1 MEPARR
7 RPAKSSWDSRSD
19 GPPAKY
25 RRRCKEGPPCP
36 SSRPGSATCRP
47 GREGQA
53 QLGETRF
60 TGEAAAGGRARTPLS
75 PQPVVR
81 PGLAGVSSG
90 AVFSAGPGGSSPG
103 SAEATDV
110 SRSLEERDR
119 GCSLPRRILVRKPLG
134 WEISK
139 ADMVSLPRES
149 LNRELENKSKDGAGC
164 NLTPRIEGKDVS
176 EEQSVGHRKKRMK
189 DQGSTIIYLKALQ
202 GVFGK
207 SLGKKVR
214 KEASA
219 SNGDQNQSPH
229 HRKESCKSDGNSRS
243 ICAVSRLEEDQR
255 LQLDSDRQR
264 TAVDENNTCASSVS
278 TGQSDPKEQRVDYQ
292 RPAIAGPS
300 PKLVFVDE
308 HSSSSEEDY
317 EVKERD
323 MLEKDPSVGSDWSDV
338 EDIESLARFSQEDTV
353 PHQNRSVIL
362 ETSPVTTDNVMYPAH
377 LYDRPWDDFTK
388 CWTSSPKPPN
398 HCSFSDPSEDTS
410 YLGGSSSSHLCDIS
424 VELAASTPF
433 NTLKN
438 LESAVEGEHWRSL
451 SFDSSLVSGEKSK
464 IFSEEAESY
473 APIISRACMSD
484 SFTSEYVNQE
494 ATVELPKH
502 LQEGFIDTHCHL
514 DMLYSKMSFR
524 GTFAK
529 FRKVYD
535 SSFPKE
541 FQGCIA
547 DFCNPRTLKDCLWED
562 LLKEDMVWGAFGC
575 HPHFARYYTD
585 LHERNL
591 LQALRHPKA
600 IAFGE
605 MGLDYSYKCSTDISK
620 QHKVFE
626 RQLQLAVSLRKPLV
640 IHCREADDDLLGIMK
655 KFVPKDYKIHRH
667 CFTGS
672 YNVIEPLLEHFPNL
686 SVGFTAMLT
695 YSSAF
700 EARET
705 IRKIPLNR
713 IIVETDAPYFLP
725 RQVSKSMCQYSHP
738 GLALHTVRE
747 IAHLKNL
754 PLSRTLAVLRQNTNY
769 MYNL

>member
-1 MEPARR
+1 MEPAGRR
-7 RPAKSSWDSRSD
+7 KAKRAWDSCSD
-19 GPPAKY
+19 GSPAKY
-25 RRRCKEGPPCP
+25 RKCAKEGPPCP
-36 SSRPGSATCRP
+36 SSRPGSATGCP
-47 GREGQA
+47 A
-53 QLGETRF
+53 PS
-60 TGEAAAGGRARTPLS
+60 GEARSAGKPAACGRARTWLS
-75 PQPVVR
+75 PQTVCQ
-81 PGLAGVSSG
+81 GLSAGETSG
-90 AVFSAGPGGSSPG
+90 AAFSARGSSPG
-103 SAEATDV
+103 SADAADG
-110 SRSLEERDR
+110 SSSSSLEER
-119 GCSLPRRILVRKPLG
+119 GGGSSLPRRTLLRKPPG
-134 WEISK
+134 WEMSK
-139 ADMVSLPRES
+139 ADMVSLPRKS
-149 LNRELENKSKDGAGC
+149 LNRELYKSKGGAGC
-164 NLTPRIEGKDVS
+164 NLTPRTEGKGVS
-176 EEQSVGHRKKRMK
+176 EEQTVDHRKKRMK
-189 DQGSTIIYLKALQ
+189 DQGSTVIYLRALQ
-202 GVFGK
+202 DVFGK

-214 KEASA
+214 KEAST
-219 SNGDQNQSPH
+219 SNGDQDQPPCHS
-229 HRKESCKSDGNSRS
+229 KEPCKSDSNSRS
-243 ICAVSRLEEDQR
+243 ICAVSRHEEDQR
-255 LQLDSDRQR
+255 PQLDSDRQK
-264 TAVDENNTCASSVS
+264 TSVDENNPCASSVS
-278 TGQSDPKEQRVDYQ
+278 TGQSNPKEQYVDYQ
-292 RPAIAGPS
+292 RPNIAGPS

-308 HSSSSEEDY
+308 HNSSSEEDY
-317 EVKERD
+317 ELKEQD
-323 MLEKDPSVGSDWSDV
+323 ILEKDPSVGSDWSDV
-338 EDIESLARFSQEDTV
+338 DDVESLARFSQEDSV
-353 PHQNRSVIL
+353 PHHSRSVIL
-362 ETSPVTTDNVMYPAH
+362 ETSPVITDYVMYPAH
-377 LYDRPWDDFTK
+377 LYNRPWGDFAK

-398 HCSFSDPSEDTS
+398 HCLFSNPSEDTS

-424 VELAASTPF
+424 VEFAASSPS
-433 NTLKN
+433 NTSKD
-438 LESAVEGEHWRSL
+438 LESAVEGGHWRSH
-451 SFDSSLVSGEKSK
+451 SFESSLVSEEKSK
-464 IFSEEAESY
+464 MSSKEAESY
-473 APIISRACMSD
+473 APIISRARMSD

-494 ATVELPKH
+494 ATIELPKH

-529 FRKVYD
+529 FRKVYN

-547 DFCNPRTLKDCLWED
+547 DFCDPRTLKDFLWED
-562 LLKEDMVWGAFGC
+562 LLKEEMVWGAFGC

-620 QHKVFE
+620 QHTVFE
-626 RQLQLAVSLRKPLV
+626 KQLQLAVSLRKPLV

-686 SVGFTAMLT
+686 SVGFTALLT

-725 RQVSKSMCQYSHP
+725 RQVPKSICQYSHP

-747 IAHLKNL
+747 IARLKDL
-754 PLSRTLAVLRQNTNY
+754 PLSQTLAVLRQNTNH

>member
-1 MEPARR
+1 MEPAWRR
-7 RPAKSSWDSRSD
+7 EATSARDGWSD
-19 GPPAKY
+19 EPPAKH
-25 RRRCKEGPPCP
+25 RKRSEAAGPPCP
-36 SSRPGSATCRP
+36 SARRGPATCRP
-47 GREGQA
+47 GGEGQA
-53 QLGETRF
+53 PLGGPWRARPRLSSPLPVPTSRPAF
-60 TGEAAAGGRARTPLS
+60 SAAAAGSSPDSAAAAGGSSRRGQEQRA
-75 PQPVVR
+75 
-81 PGLAGVSSG
+81 
-90 AVFSAGPGGSSPG
+90 
-103 SAEATDV
+103 
-110 SRSLEERDR
+110 R
-119 GCSLPRRILVRKPLG
+119 GCSLPGGPLLRKRLG
-134 WEISK
+134 GEVSR
-139 ADMVSLPRES
+139 ADMFS
-149 LNRELENKSKDGAGC
+149 LNRELENKSKDGADC
-164 NLTPRIEGKDVS
+164 NFTPRTEGKDVP
-176 EEQSVGHRKKRMK
+176 EEQTVGHKKKRMK
-189 DQGSTIIYLKALQ
+189 DQGSAVIYLKALQ

-214 KEASA
+214 REASA
-219 SNGDQNQSPH
+219 SNGNQDQSSC
-229 HRKESCKSDGNSRS
+229 HRKESCKSDGNSGS
-243 ICAVSRLEEDQR
+243 ICAVSRLEDHG
-255 LQLDSDRQR
+255 LQLDTERQK
-264 TAVDENNTCASSVS
+264 TALNENNTCANSNS
-278 TGQSDPKEQRVDYQ
+278 TGQSDHKEQPVDYQ
-292 RPAIAGPS
+292 RPAVEGPS

-308 HSSSSEEDY
+308 HNLSSEDDY
-317 EVKERD
+317 ELKERET
-323 MLEKDPSVGSDWSDV
+323 LEKNPSIGSDWSDV
-338 EDIESLARFSQEDTV
+338 EDVESLARFSQEDSV
-353 PHQNRSVIL
+353 PQHNRSVIL
-362 ETSPVTTDNVMYPAH
+362 ETSPVTTDYVMYPAH
-377 LYDRPWDDFTK
+377 LYNPTWGDFAK

-398 HCSFSDPSEDTS
+398 HCLFSSPSEDTS
-410 YLGGSSSSHLCDIS
+410 FLDGSSSSHLCDIS
-424 VELAASTPF
+424 VEFAASTPS

-438 LESAVEGEHWRSL
+438 LEYAVEGGRWRSL
-451 SFDSSLVSGEKSK
+451 SFDSSPVSEEKSK
-464 IFSEEAESY
+464 IFSKEAESY
-473 APIISRACMSD
+473 APIISRARMSD
-484 SFTSEYVNQE
+484 SFTSEHVNQE
-494 ATVELPKH
+494 ATIELPKY

-514 DMLYSKMSFR
+514 DMLYSKMSFK

-529 FRKVYD
+529 FRKVYN

-547 DFCNPRTLKDCLWED
+547 DFCDPRTLKDFLWED

-626 RQLQLAVSLRKPLV
+626 RQLQLAVSLKKPLV

-672 YNVIEPLLEHFPNL
+672 YSVIEPLLEHFPNL

-725 RQVSKSMCQYSHP
+725 RQVPKSVCQYSHP

-747 IAHLKNL
+747 IARLKDL
-754 PLSRTLAVLRQNTNY
+754 PLSRTLAVLRQNTSC
-769 MYNL
+769 MYDL